1 MGLKDLR
8 AKARFDDS
16 VITTALR
23 PWLKEIIRIWTLV
36 LIVKSKDFK
45 SAQAVNNPPSGGRG
59 ALA

>member
-23 PWLKEIIRIWTLV
+23 PWLKEI
-36 LIVKSKDFK
+36 KDMDFSPYRK
-45 SAQAVNNPPSGGRG
+45 KQGF
-59 ALA
+59 